1 MLQNVVQGK
10 RDSSIKRYA
19 GQVSELVRVQM
30 MISGC
35 LEEPENQVLE
45 HFHDHGGQSDWS
57 IIVEACY
64 AGLLEN
70 GHYGGG
76 LEVSWD
82 VALLQRIEQRTLEPT
97 GLHAVAGDTLSW
109 PDAFMVFW
117 LRKRLPSL
125 SSGSVGSLLIVAD
138 FALYCVIVC
147 RPCHTARVLLEE
159 N

>member
-1 MLQNVVQGK
+1 MLQNAVQGK
-10 RDSSIKRYA
+10 RDSIIKRYV
-19 GQVSELVRVQM
+19 GQVSELMRVQL

-35 LEEPENQVLE
+35 LEEPENQVLK

-82 VALLQRIEQRTLEPT
+82 VALLQRPVER
-97 GLHAVAGDTLSW
+97 
-109 PDAFMVFW
+109 
-117 LRKRLPSL
+117 
-125 SSGSVGSLLIVAD
+125 SSE
-138 FALYCVIVC
+138 
-147 RPCHTARVLLEE
+147 H
-159 N
+159 